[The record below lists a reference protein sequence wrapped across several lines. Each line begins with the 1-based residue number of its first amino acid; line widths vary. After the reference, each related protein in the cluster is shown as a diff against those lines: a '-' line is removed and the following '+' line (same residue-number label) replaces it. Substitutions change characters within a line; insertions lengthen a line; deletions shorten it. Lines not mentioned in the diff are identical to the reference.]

1 MGKRSRCKGRCSAS
15 PNIWTNVYRPERP
28 AYQTLTC
35 VGFEVLTAIKVK
47 LTAFRIVTLAV
58 VWIAITAY
66 DTASAT
72 YIYMVLFYT
81 YDLVDCSSSTCLI
94 NWIREWI
101 KSLKGYSLTIAH
113 GQRTVY
119 ILSHAKMSQI
129 INIIHVHNIAYKA
142 LLRQRAMY
150 SLVHMF
156 FR

>member
-1 MGKRSRCKGRCSAS
+1 
-15 PNIWTNVYRPERP
+15 
-28 AYQTLTC
+28 
-35 VGFEVLTAIKVK
+35 
-47 LTAFRIVTLAV
+47 
-58 VWIAITAY
+58 
-66 DTASAT
+66 
-72 YIYMVLFYT
+72 
-81 YDLVDCSSSTCLI
+81 
-94 NWIREWI
+94 
-101 KSLKGYSLTIAH
+101 LKGYSLTIAH